1 MTIQHMAD
9 LEFGMEFGPWTPN
22 TTLESASAAA
32 NAVGWT
38 NAARF
43 SNHEG
48 ARNEG
53 HPGALVPGI
62 LGMGFL
68 CALIHRAIPAAR
80 IQHIDTVFRAPLV
93 ADQSCAVTAVI
104 TDIDTAKRTAELDLH
119 IKNTEG
125 ETRIFGT
132 ATISMPV

>member
-1 MTIQHMAD
+1 MTIQCMAD
-9 LEFGMEFGPWTPN
+9 LEFGLEFGPWIPDTA
-22 TTLESASAAA
+22 LESASSAA

-38 NAARF
+38 NSARF

-48 ARNEG
+48 ARKEG

-68 CALIHRAIPAAR
+68 CALIHREIPTAR
-80 IQHIDTVFRAPLV
+80 IENIDTVFRAPLL
-93 ADQSCAVTAVI
+93 ADQHCSVAAVI
-104 TDIDTAKRTAELDLH
+104 TNIDAAQLTAELDLH
-119 IKNTEG
+119 IRNVAG

-132 ATISMPV
+132 ATIRMPR

>member
-1 MTIQHMAD
+1 MTVTHMAD
-9 LEFGMEFGPWTPN
+9 LEFGMEFGPWSPN
-22 TTLESASAAA
+22 TALESATAAA

-48 ARNEG
+48 ARKEG
-53 HPGALVPGI
+53 HPGALVPGV

-68 CALIHRAIPAAR
+68 CALIHREIPAAK

-93 ADQSCAVTAVI
+93 ADQPCEVTAVI
-104 TDIDTAKRTAELDLH
+104 TDLDTEQRTAELDLH
-119 IKNTEG
+119 IKNADG

-132 ATISMPV
+132 ATIRLPT

>member
-1 MTIQHMAD
+1 MTIQSMAD

-22 TTLESASAAA
+22 TALASASAAA

-48 ARNEG
+48 AR

-68 CALIHRAIPAAR
+68 CALIHREMPAAR
-80 IQHIDTVFRAPLV
+80 IENVDTVFRAPLV
-93 ADQSCAVTAVI
+93 ADQPCTVTAVI
-104 TDIDTAKRTAELDLH
+104 TDIDVAKHRAELDLH
-119 IKNTEG
+119 IKNAKG

-132 ATISMPV
+132 ATISMPT

>member
-1 MTIQHMAD
+1 MTISRMAD
-9 LEFGMEFGPWTPN
+9 LEFGMEFGPWSPN
-22 TTLESASAAA
+22 TALESGSAAA

-48 ARNEG
+48 ARKEG
-53 HPGALVPGI
+53 HSGALIPGI

-68 CALIHRAIPAAR
+68 CALIHREIPAAK
-80 IQHIDTVFRAPLV
+80 IQHIDTVFRAPLI
-93 ADQSCAVTAVI
+93 ADQPCEVTAVI
-104 TDIDTAKRTAELDLH
+104 TDLDAEQRSAELDLH
-119 IKNTEG
+119 IKNAEG

-132 ATISMPV
+132 ATIRMPA